1 MERRPSLILVT
12 GVTGFLGSHLVL
24 QLLKAGHR
32 VRGTARSGKLHL
44 AQTAYAKYGEQCELV
59 VVDDLIHCD
68 FTSILQGVDGVLHQ
82 AAPVAGKEQ
91 TLEAQLDVAVQG
103 SLNILRQ
110 AEKAGIKIF
119 VLASSY
125 VTLFD
130 WRQRPIS
137 RMLNDGDWNP
147 ATRDE
152 ALSGSYDSMFVYCAE
167 KTLQERAVWEF
178 ADQHPNLN
186 ITTVNPPFF
195 FGPFVPGFMP
205 RDATGLNANEFI
217 YALLD
222 PEGLLFSDVAMGVD
236 IRDVARAMI
245 SALSAP
251 HYEPRKRLL
260 ISGEWFSWREAADH
274 IASVRPH
281 LHSRLSTTALRAPS
295 QPVATLMDTKR
306 ARELLAI
313 EFTPWK
319 TTITDAVDSLLEA
332 EELWS
337 RTS

>member
-1 MERRPSLILVT
+1 M
-12 GVTGFLGSHLVL
+12 
-24 QLLKAGHR
+24 
-32 VRGTARSGKLHL
+32 TAI
-44 AQTAYAKYGEQCELV
+44 Q
-59 VVDDLIHCD
+59 
-68 FTSILQGVDGVLHQ
+68 
-82 AAPVAGKEQ
+82 
-91 TLEAQLDVAVQG
+91 VAVQG

-274 IASVRPH
+274 IAS
-281 LHSRLSTTALRAPS
+281 
-295 QPVATLMDTKR
+295 PVATLMDTKR